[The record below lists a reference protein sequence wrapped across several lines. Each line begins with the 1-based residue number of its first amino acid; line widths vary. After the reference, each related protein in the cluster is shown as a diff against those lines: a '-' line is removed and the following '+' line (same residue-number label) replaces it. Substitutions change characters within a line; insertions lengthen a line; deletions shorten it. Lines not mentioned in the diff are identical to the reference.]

1 LKFIIHHLNELD
13 IKGLKMSLIDLF
25 TKGGPLMYVL
35 VLFSIMTVAIII
47 EKILELSKASK
58 LDKYFIV
65 EFNAMKNLAE
75 MKNYF
80 TSNTIKS
87 PLGRVI
93 RKGYHLL
100 DMGMD
105 ESRDS
110 MEAAASIEIHTLERH
125 LGLLSTLAAVSPLV
139 GFLGTVTGMVKVFQK
154 IQNNTAGVDISL
166 LAGGIWEA
174 LLTTVGGLIVGII
187 ALMFYNSLVT
197 NTEAITKQMEETSND
212 FLLRVKREMKRS
224 TTTNEV

>member
-1 LKFIIHHLNELD
+1 
-13 IKGLKMSLIDLF
+13 MSLIDLF

-47 EKILELSKASK
+47 EKLLELNKASK
-58 LDKYFIV
+58 LDKDFGS
-65 EFNAMKNLAE
+65 ELNAMINMAE
-75 MKNYF
+75 MKEYF
-80 TSNTIKS
+80 STNTIKS

-93 RKGYHLL
+93 RKGFYLL
-100 DMGMD
+100 DMGID
-105 ESRDS
+105 ESKEG
-110 MEAAASIEIHTLERH
+110 MEASASFEIHNLERH
-125 LGLLSTLAAVSPLV
+125 LGLLSTLSAVSPLV

-154 IQNNTAGVDISL
+154 IQTNTAGVDISL

-197 NTEAITKQMEETSND
+197 KTETMTKQMEETSND
-212 FLLRVKREMKRS
+212 FLQKAKREMKRS
-224 TTTNEV
+224 TV